1 MAAVAPLSVV
11 RSRSRHRAVQ
21 WWIGALN
28 LQPSSA
34 RVASPFICRNSSISG
49 NVVYQVL
56 DSENG
61 RGRRMA
67 RPRHAASRPCR
78 GLPLVARHHRTI
90 AMHAPTCLTL
100 FHAFPL
106 MRTPLPDLGGTGFL

>member
-1 MAAVAPLSVV
+1 MAAVARLSVV
-11 RSRSRHRAVQ
+11 RSRRRPRAVHVDRF
-21 WWIGALN
+21 AELYN
-28 LQPSSA
+28 HSLT
-34 RVASPFICRNSSISG
+34 VASPFICRESSISG
-49 NVVYQVL
+49 DVVYQVL

-78 GLPLVARHHRTI
+78 GLPLVAHHHRTI

-100 FHAFPL
+100 FHGFPL
-106 MRTPLPDLGGTGFL
+106 MRTPLLDLGGTGFL

>member
-1 MAAVAPLSVV
+1 MAEGFSICSFNFRQELKPFSLPVD
-11 RSRSRHRAVQ
+11 
-21 WWIGALN
+21 
-28 LQPSSA
+28 

-49 NVVYQVL
+49 DVVYQVL

-90 AMHAPTCLTL
+90 AMHAPTCVTL

>member
-1 MAAVAPLSVV
+1 MLLQLPPRAEAIQPARGPSRIAV
-11 RSRSRHRAVQ
+11 
-21 WWIGALN
+21 
-28 LQPSSA
+28 
-34 RVASPFICRNSSISG
+34 ICRNSSISG
-49 NVVYQVL
+49 DVVYQVL

-90 AMHAPTCLTL
+90 AMHAPTCLRL